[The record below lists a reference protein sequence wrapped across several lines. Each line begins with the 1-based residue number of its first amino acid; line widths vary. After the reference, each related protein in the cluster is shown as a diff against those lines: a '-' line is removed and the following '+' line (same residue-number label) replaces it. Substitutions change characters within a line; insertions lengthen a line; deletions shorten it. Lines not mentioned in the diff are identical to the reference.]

1 MKRFLIL
8 FVLFVLCQSNYA
20 QEFTVIYVGGK
31 ITSVK
36 NGKQEKI
43 NVNSKLTKSTIVD
56 VPYEGKLDLL
66 DEKNKK
72 RYSISKPGRC
82 SIATHISSSGNTTME
97 LTERYL
103 TYLRGQLGD
112 DAKRAKVVRTQ
123 VYSDYATVTRTLK
136 IKEEREE
143 KEELQKEINSLT
155 PKQRLLAKRELN
167 RKRHNAFRDSVIKC
181 HLAFVRKA
189 WQRHDVQEPTPRPKF
204 EKIVPKVVDPD
215 SVSTNR
221 LKVFDWLRGVFSS
234 KKNKDKIVV
243 VPKKEEIESPT
254 PLFEVKEQKPLI
266 PEMAEKDTAYFPF
279 VYCGTEFKVRLDETK
294 RVNIGKVDPFRIAD
308 VLERFSNG
316 KYDNLLYDCQQIRK
330 EHNLNDWA
338 YYKMIQTLCD
348 EFFGKDTKE
357 SVLLTGY
364 LCYQSGYSVRFAT
377 NREEDRLFLLM
388 HSNHV
393 LYGLPYVTYG
403 ERKFYYMTENSPKET
418 WSCDEAEFP
427 KEKGLSLFIKSPLLL
442 EKSQGEV
449 HTIHGY
455 RGQDSIRIGIN
466 QNLVNFYATYP
477 PSEINNNFL
486 TRWAVYAN
494 TPLNPEVEK
503 QLYPQLKKIIAGKYE
518 VEQVYSLMNILQGI
532 PYGYD
537 DEIWGRDRAFF
548 TEETLNYPYCD
559 CEDRA
564 IALTRW
570 VRDLIGLKCAL
581 IYYPNHLATL
591 IHFNE
596 DVKDGSY
603 YLYDDVKYTVC
614 DPTYFGAKVGE
625 EMNDL
630 DTDNVK
636 IIPLN

>member
-1 MKRFLIL
+1 MKKSLIL
-8 FVLFVLCQSNYA
+8 FVLFVLCQSIYA

-136 IKEEREE
+136 IEEEREE
-143 KEELQKEINSLT
+143 KEELQNEINRLT

-204 EKIVPKVVDPD
+204 EKIVPKVVEPD
-215 SVSTNR
+215 SVSTDR

-243 VPKKEEIESPT
+243 VPKKEEIESPA

-266 PEMAEKDTAYFPF
+266 PEMAEKDTVYFPF

-338 YYKMIQTLCD
+338 YYKMVQTLCD

-357 SVLLTGY
+357 AVLLAGY

-393 LYGLPYVTYG
+393 LYGLPYVIYG
-403 ERKFYYMTENSPKET
+403 EKKFYYMTENSPKET

-442 EKSQGEV
+442 EKNQGEV

-466 QNLVNFYATYP
+466 QNLMKFYDTYP
-477 PSEINNNFL
+477 PSEINDNFL

-503 QLYPQLKKIIAGKYE
+503 QLYPQLKKIIAGKSE
-518 VEQVYSLMNILQGI
+518 VEQVNSLMNILHGM

-559 CEDRA
+559 CEDRS

-596 DVKDGSY
+596 DVKNGSY
-603 YLYDDVKYTVC
+603 YLYDDIKYTVC
-614 DPTYFGAKVGE
+614 DPTYFGAKVGK